1 MTTPNPF
8 YSRLTRLEP
17 GRVLL
22 HSALA
27 GLLVGL
33 GGVLF
38 TKALEFT
45 TSIFANLGAVS
56 PELPSRGGVLFAF
69 EGPLKLAPLVLFPLL
84 FLVLAL
90 TRQLNPRRGAL
101 EGFIEGHHAEV
112 LPLER
117 TRGSLGRL
125 LGGTLTLGA
134 GVPLGRDGPLAG
146 LGSWLGGVSARVGR
160 LEPGE
165 ARLVRLSGVAA
176 GLGLALHAPLAAAVF
191 AVEVLYRR
199 FEFELEALLP
209 AVLSSIF
216 AYGVYGT
223 FLGFGGLFALEL
235 PVALPLL
242 ALPLCLLLGVLCAA
256 LGSLFS
262 SALEGIRKGWTALE
276 GRSKGTRLQ
285 VWAAP
290 LVGLLLAGLII
301 VVPQTQGEGLGWLQ
315 LGAGGLL
322 GPAELWGLGL
332 FRLLALLLLAGIGIP
347 GGVLLPT
354 LVLGGTLGAVL
365 GSLQNLWL
373 PDLGLGM
380 GAWTVLGACTLLS
393 ALCKTPL
400 SSVLLGLAWGGE
412 SLLPGLL
419 LSCTSAYALSSEAG
433 LFSAQVDGRANSG
446 AHLERPLLKSAQD
459 VAPEVSEPPDSG
471 QPNSSELPE
480 ALPAN
485 ELLYRVAAPLHL
497 LGQAPLDALFAPYAT
512 LVALSRESGVWLPG
526 PELRLEPE
534 DVLVLVATPE
544 GYAALSERLSP
555 PISPEAPPS
564 SSAHKDP
571 TQAVSTTEN

>member
-1 MTTPNPF
+1 LTTPNPI
-8 YSRLTRLEP
+8 YSRLSRLEP

-45 TSIFANLGAVS
+45 TSIFANLGTVS

-69 EGPLKLAPLVLFPLL
+69 DGPLKLAPLVLFPLL

-90 TRQLNPRRGAL
+90 TRQTHPRKTAL
-101 EGFIEGHHAEV
+101 EGFIEGHHAPV

-117 TRGSLGRL
+117 TRGSLWRL

-146 LGSWLGGVSARVGR
+146 LGSWLGGISARLGR

-223 FLGFGGLFALEL
+223 FLGFGGLFTLEL

-262 SALEGIRKGWTALE
+262 GALEYLRKGWTALE
-276 GRSKGTRLQ
+276 GRPGKIKLQ

-290 LVGLLLAGLII
+290 LIGLLLAGLMII
-301 VVPQTQGEGLGWLQ
+301 VPQVQGEGLGWLQ
-315 LGAGGLL
+315 LGANGLL
-322 GPAELWGLGL
+322 SPAELWGLGL

-365 GSLQNLWL
+365 GGLQNLWL

-419 LSCTSAYALSSEAG
+419 LSP
-433 LFSAQVDGRANSG
+433 
-446 AHLERPLLKSAQD
+446 LERSGIVFGTGGQ
-459 VAPEVSEPPDSG
+459 SG
-471 QPNSSELPE
+471 Q
-480 ALPAN
+480 
-485 ELLYRVAAPLHL
+485 
-497 LGQAPLDALFAPYAT
+497 Q
-512 LVALSRESGVWLPG
+512 
-526 PELRLEPE
+526 
-534 DVLVLVATPE
+534 
-544 GYAALSERLSP
+544 
-555 PISPEAPPS
+555 
-564 SSAHKDP
+564 
-571 TQAVSTTEN
+571 